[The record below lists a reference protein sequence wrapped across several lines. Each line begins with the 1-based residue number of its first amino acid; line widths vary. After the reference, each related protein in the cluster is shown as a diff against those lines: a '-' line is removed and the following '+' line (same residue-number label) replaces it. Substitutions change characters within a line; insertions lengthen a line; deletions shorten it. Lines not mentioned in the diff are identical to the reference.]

1 MKTGILHTINPSVL
15 LIEPNL
21 ERDASLGVKW
31 INCPEGYKTLQLM
44 GVADKDNKRTTL
56 EQEKR
61 RVQEFI
67 KDPKQLNWMI
77 SLDSKV
83 VGAVWVNLY
92 DTDCLKSPSIHI
104 MIGDT
109 NIRGKG
115 IGTATV
121 RSVLDYLK
129 QQGYKIVYSR
139 YLLINN
145 GSKKLLTNIGFNND
159 GNTYEDNDK
168 LVWQNVKIS
177 LNISA

>member
-21 ERDASLGVKW
+21 ERDALLGVEW
-31 INCPEGYKTLQLM
+31 INGPEGNNTLKLM

-77 SLDSKV
+77 SFDSKV

-145 GSKKLLTNIGFNND
+145 GSKKLLTKMVFYND
-159 GNTYEDNDK
+159 GDTYEDSDK

-177 LNISA
+177 LNYFA